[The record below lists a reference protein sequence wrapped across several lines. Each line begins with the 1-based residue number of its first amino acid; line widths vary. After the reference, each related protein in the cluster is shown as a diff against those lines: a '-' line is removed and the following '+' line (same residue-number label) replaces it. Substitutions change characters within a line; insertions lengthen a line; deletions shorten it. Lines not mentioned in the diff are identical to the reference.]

1 MVDELSA
8 ATRRALLHRI
18 ATGQADGRAPSLVG
32 AVVRDGAPVW
42 VAGRGTVDGQEPTS
56 DTQYRIGSI
65 SKSFVAVLVM
75 RLRDEGRLDLADPL
89 GKHLPGTRPFPRE
102 IDELRIAELLAHTS
116 GLASESAGPWWER
129 TPGQADIA
137 EALGQQPMRLP
148 TGRQFHYSNPGYGVL
163 GALVERLR
171 GEPWGVVL
179 QHELLDPLAMTRT
192 TLMPQV
198 PHARGWAVHPWA
210 DVVLPEPAE
219 DARAMAPAGQLW
231 STADDMCRWA
241 AFLAAGNDAVLGA
254 DTLAEMRRPASPIG
268 DEAWTGGYG
277 LGLQLL
283 RTGGR
288 VLCGHTGSMPGFV
301 ATVWVSVEER
311 LGGLAFANATSG
323 PAIGVVA
330 ADLIRIVAEHE
341 PPIPKPWQPAADADV
356 DRRLLELTGLWYW
369 GAHPFALYLR
379 ADRGLELKPLTG
391 AGRGSRFRAE
401 DDGTWTG
408 RDAYYT
414 GEKLRVIRD
423 ADGTVTHLDL
433 ATFVFTRGPYD
444 PAGPVPGEVD
454 PGGWRGVPR

>member
-1 MVDELSA
+1 MADELFA

-18 ATGQADGRAPSLVG
+18 ATGQAGGRAPSLVG
-32 AVVRDGAPVW
+32 AVVRDGLPVW
-42 VAGRGTVDGQEPTS
+42 TAGRGVVDGQAPTS

-89 GKHLPGTRPFPRE
+89 GKHLPGTDASPRE
-102 IDELRIAELLAHTS
+102 VGELRIAELLAHTS

-137 EALGQQPMRLP
+137 EARGRQPMRLP
-148 TGRQFHYSNPGYGVL
+148 AGRQFHDSNPGYGVL
-163 GALVERLR
+163 GALIERLR
-171 GEPWGVVL
+171 GEPWAAVL
-179 QHELLDPLAMTRT
+179 QREVLDPLAMTRT
-192 TLMPQV
+192 TLMPQA

-231 STADDMCRWA
+231 STVEDMCRWA
-241 AFLAAGNDAVLGA
+241 AFLASGDDAVLAA
-254 DTLAEMRRPASPIG
+254 DTLAEMRRPASLFG
-268 DEAWTGGYG
+268 DDAWTGGYG

-283 RTGGR
+283 RTDGR
-288 VLCGHTGSMPGFV
+288 VLVGHTGSMPGFV

-311 LGGLAFANATSG
+311 LGGLAMANVTSG
-323 PAIGVVA
+323 PQVGSIA

-341 PPIPKPWQPAADADV
+341 PAIPEPWQPAADADV
-356 DRRLLELTGLWYW
+356 DPQLLALTGPWYW
-369 GAHPFALYLR
+369 GASPFALHLR
-379 ADRGLELKPLTG
+379 ADRGLEIKPLGTG
-391 AGRGSRFRAE
+391 RASRFRAE

-408 RDAYYT
+408 LDGYYT

-423 ADGTVTHLDL
+423 ADGAVTHLDL
-433 ATFVFTRGPYD
+433 GTFIFTRAPYD
-444 PAGPVPGEVD
+444 PPGPVPGDVD
-454 PGGWRGVPR
+454 PQGWRGTPG